1 MFELIHWRGYLR
13 VNKQVGAERVINR
26 MGRVLGDTFT
36 LLSYERY
43 WKIPELAE
51 VRLTSPLGAR
61 EPQDAVFRTLLAV
74 RRLGGP
80 WSVGCQMQ
88 DDRLEFEGIAAKTA
102 HARFVVPGVEWLLFS
117 VTND

>member
-13 VNKQVGAERVINR
+13 ANKQAGAERVINR

-51 VRLTSPLGAR
+51 VRLTLSAFGS
-61 EPQDAVFRTLLAV
+61 
-74 RRLGGP
+74 RRMP
-80 WSVGCQMQ
+80 CSV
-88 DDRLEFEGIAAKTA
+88 
-102 HARFVVPGVEWLLFS
+102 H
-117 VTND
+117 